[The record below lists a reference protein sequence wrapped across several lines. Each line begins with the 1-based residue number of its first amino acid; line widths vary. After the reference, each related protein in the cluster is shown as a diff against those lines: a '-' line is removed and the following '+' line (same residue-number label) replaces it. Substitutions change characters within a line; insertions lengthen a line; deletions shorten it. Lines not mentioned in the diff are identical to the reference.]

1 VSGSILH
8 DPGRRQQALRS
19 TAGRRRKDQ
28 AFLWFCV
35 VTASLSV
42 LVLVVLL
49 GAILVQGAAHLSRDP
64 VERLAKAAA
73 EPPPVSAPERGRLG
87 QPSAPSE
94 SPRETFDAL
103 DGDGD
108 GRLTEREVPRG
119 VRPQVERLVSLYD
132 RDGDERLNSDE
143 FAAAAGTSTLTWLRR
158 NLLLFVTS
166 PPSPEASEAGVSPA
180 LWGTV
185 YVCLVCALFS
195 LPIGVGTAIFL
206 EEYQPR
212 RRWVKRFHS
221 FVQLN
226 IGNLAGVPSVVYG
239 IIGVTAFV
247 NMFGE
252 FGNPRVPA
260 FEFGVQH
267 YDQFLT
273 EGDRVLLVPVES
285 ANAPST
291 AAQPGLTAFT
301 PGGEPVE
308 VHVLAPGE
316 SLPDDPDL
324 LARALRQG
332 DEGGRISEKSWYYV
346 RVPFGRSVLAGGLTL
361 MLVVLP
367 IVIIASQEALRAVP
381 GSLRDGAFGLGATR
395 WQTIRKVTLPAAV
408 PGIMTGSIISTSR
421 AIGEA
426 APILI
431 ISGIVYIS
439 SAPQHV
445 MDDFAVLPLQI
456 FDWASRAQ
464 KPFHE
469 LAASGIIVLL
479 AVLLTFNAVAVYIRQ
494 KMQKPLS

>member
-8 DPGRRQQALRS
+8 DPRRRQQAMRS
-19 TAGRRRKDQ
+19 TNRRRLKDR
-28 AFLWFCV
+28 AFLAFCV
-35 VTASLSV
+35 ATASLSV

-49 GAILVQGAAHLSRDP
+49 GAIVLQGAAHLTRDP
-64 VERLAKAAA
+64 VDHLAAEAAA
-73 EPPPVSAPERGRLG
+73 ESQRTSEGRAADPGAATADGFRGFEQVDR
-87 QPSAPSE
+87 
-94 SPRETFDAL
+94 D
-103 DGDGD
+103 DD
-108 GRLTEREVPRG
+108 GRIRQREAPRD
-119 VRPQVERLVSLYD
+119 VRPEIERLLDVYD
-132 RDGDERLNSDE
+132 LDEDGGLDREE
-143 FAAAAGTSTLTWLRR
+143 FAAAAAASPLTWLRR
-158 NLLLFVTS
+158 NTAMFVTS
-166 PPSPEASEAGVSPA
+166 APHPEPSAAGVYPA

-206 EEYQPR
+206 EEFQPR
-212 RRWVKRFHS
+212 RRWVKRFHG

-252 FGNPRVPA
+252 FGNPKAPA
-260 FEFGVQH
+260 IEIGVQH

-273 EGDRVLLVPVES
+273 EGDHVLLVPVES

-291 AAQPGLTAFT
+291 VARPGLRALT
-301 PGGEPVE
+301 PGGDPVE
-308 VHVLAPGE
+308 VDVLAPGQP
-316 SLPDDPDL
+316 LPRDPEL
-324 LARALRQG
+324 RGRTLRQG
-332 DEGGRISEKSWYYV
+332 DEGGRISEKSWYYL
-346 RVPFGRSVLAGGLTL
+346 RLPLGDSVLAGGLTL

-381 GSLRDGAFGLGATR
+381 ASLRDGAYGLGATR

-426 APILI
+426 APLLI

-439 SAPQHV
+439 SPPQHL
-445 MDDFAVLPLQI
+445 MDHFAVLPLQI

-479 AVLLTFNAVAVYIRQ
+479 AVLLTFNAVAVLIRQ